1 MWAALCVAAAFAAA
15 VLVGASTI
23 AAIFTAVLVGAA
35 TVLGWRSGED
45 TRAALKREIDGRSGE
60 LEHALS
66 ELESAQAETVRRLAM
81 AVEFRDEDTGAHIER
96 IGRLSALLAE
106 QIGMDQEFC
115 SKLRYAAPLHDVGK
129 VAIPDAI
136 LLKPGP
142 LTPEER
148 AIVETHAEEGHR
160 LVGGS
165 SSSILDLAATIALSH
180 QEKWDGTG
188 YPRGLAGEEI
198 PLEGRIVAVADVFDA
213 LTSDRVY
220 RKAFSI
226 EEAVRMMRAERG
238 RHFDPVLLDAFME
251 IIGNAGDEVRVPE
264 KIEPVAL
271 VQSTREK
278 YSTALQRGDAEM
290 AEEAIANALEEGLSP
305 RALHGEV
312 IVPALRHVGELWEGG
327 ELDITREQLATSITR
342 RVLASVYRYILG
354 STESTRER
362 VLLAGVQG
370 DEHTLELEMVRDQLA
385 AAGYQT
391 VLDTDL
397 SAEGL
402 KAAVESESPDVVV
415 LGATV
420 VAAAE
425 TVKSAVHDLRATHP
439 DLPIVLGGAAV
450 GGDLS
455 RERDGMRVLENIEE
469 SVEAVEDLLTAP
481 AVASLTHA
489 S

>member
-1 MWAALCVAAAFAAA
+1 MAAAFAAA
-15 VLVGASTI
+15 VVIGASI
-23 AAIFTAVLVGAA
+23 AAAILMAVLVGAA
-35 TVLGWRSGED
+35 TVLGWRLGED
-45 TRAALKREIDGRSGE
+45 TRAALKREIEGRSDE

-106 QIGMDQEFC
+106 EIGMDGEFC
-115 SKLRYAAPLHDVGK
+115 TRLRYAAPLHDVGK

-165 SSSILDLAATIALSH
+165 SSAILDLAATIALSH

-220 RKAFSI
+220 RKAFSV

-238 RHFDPVLLDAFME
+238 GHFDPLLLDAFMK
-251 IIGNAGDEVRVPE
+251 IIERAGDDVRAPE
-264 KIEPVAL
+264 KAEPLAL
-271 VQSTREK
+271 VKSTREK
-278 YSTALQRGDAEM
+278 YSTALQRGDAEK
-290 AEEAIANALEEGLSP
+290 AEEAIARALEEGLSP
-305 RALHGEV
+305 RSLHSEV
-312 IVPALRHVGELWEGG
+312 IVPALRHVGELWQEG
-327 ELDITREQLATSITR
+327 ELDLDREQLATSITR

-362 VLLAGVQG
+362 VLLAGVEG

-402 KAAVESESPDVVV
+402 RQAVEDESPDVVV

-420 VAAAE
+420 VAAADA
-425 TVKSAVHDLRATHP
+425 VKSAVSDLRATHP
-439 DLPIVLGGAAV
+439 DLPIVLGGSAA
-450 GGDLS
+450 GHDLET
-455 RERDGMRVLENIEE
+455 ERSGMRVLENLEG
-469 SVEAVEDLLTAP
+469 SVEAVEDLLTGP
-481 AVASLTHA
+481 GIASLTR
-489 S
+489 SS